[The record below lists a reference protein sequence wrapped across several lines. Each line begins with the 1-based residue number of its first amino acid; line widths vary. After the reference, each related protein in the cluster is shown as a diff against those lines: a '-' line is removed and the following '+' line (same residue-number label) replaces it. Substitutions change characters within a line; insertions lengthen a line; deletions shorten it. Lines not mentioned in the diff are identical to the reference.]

1 MCCFFLFPVINIIWL
16 NLQRRLQSFTSEAFG
31 NLSFPLPKIHLIIFA
46 FRICSKA
53 VFYLDQTYR
62 PDTFFSFKTLAVSLL
77 FLNVKLLLYLDRSL
91 EKTRRRTCDFM
102 CWSVPDP
109 TCRDEGQRA
118 SPARGDGGAWL
129 AQPRRRAWPLGRA
142 ALTSGFVLSI
152 SIMHIAFLLLLT
164 DENYWFFFFWVM
176 LCLNITDLKK
186 GKTKSMSWSVQ

>member
-1 MCCFFLFPVINIIWL
+1 M
-16 NLQRRLQSFTSEAFG
+16 
-31 NLSFPLPKIHLIIFA
+31 
-46 FRICSKA
+46 
-53 VFYLDQTYR
+53 FYLDQTYR

-109 TCRDEGQRA
+109 TCREEGQRA

-164 DENYWFFFFWVM
+164 DENYCFLFFLGNAVFKYHRSKKRKNKIHVM
-176 LCLNITDLKK
+176 ICAVMHWERSCGLAAELDGNIK
-186 GKTKSMSWSVQ
+186 